1 MKYLYYYGLNLKP
14 VVKETG
20 LSFTELL
27 SLSKNGM
34 VAEQVID
41 ANEQFFSIV
50 KDGELKFHKRNIS
63 MLDFF
68 NKIGEYR

>member
-1 MKYLYYYGLNLKP
+1 MKYLYYYGLNNKP
-14 VVKETG
+14 VVKDKG
-20 LSFTELL
+20 MSFTELL
-27 SLSKNGM
+27 ALSKNGM